1 MQDAQS
7 TQQTADVEPTGFEPN
22 VHSVDAATL
31 GSQNYNDSDKER
43 YFEGM

>member
-1 MQDAQS
+1 MQDTQS
-7 TQQTADVEPTGFEPN
+7 SQTADAEPTGFDLN

-31 GSQNYNDSDKER
+31 GSQNYNDSDKDR